1 MYISGSTLR
10 TSADFDNAMLFGL
23 DISVWQQGEI
33 IDYGGKIVG
42 NTEESVHINDGR
54 YLKIACEFKVR

>member
-10 TSADFDNAMLFGL
+10 TSADLDNAMLFSL
-23 DISVWQQGEI
+23 NISVWQQGEI

-42 NTEESVHINDGR
+42 HTEGAVHINDGR
-54 YLKIACEFKVR
+54 YLKAVCVFKVR